1 MRNMVRYEMPIR
13 VVPVRPVTGL
23 TGGVVQAERPT
34 RTST

>member
-23 TGGVVQAERPT
+23 TGGLSPA
-34 RTST
+34 